1 MTERWADRAA
11 AGALLGDRLV
21 SCGLTEPMV
30 LGLARGGV
38 EVAAPVAAALSA
50 QLDVLVVRKVGM
62 PGQPELGLGAVT
74 EAGLVVWDDVGLAA
88 AGLLPADL
96 SGVVEAER
104 AECGRRVSAYRE
116 GRPTTPV
123 DRRTVVLVDDG
134 IATGVTA
141 RAAVRDVRAG
151 GAARVV
157 VAAPVVAAATVAVLT
172 AEGCEVVS
180 LLATHRFGAVSRFY
194 DRFDQTPDARVLSLL
209 RPHPHA
215 GPK

>member
-1 MTERWADRAA
+1 VTERWADRAA

-21 SCGLTEPMV
+21 SCGLTEPLV

-38 EVAAPVAAALSA
+38 EVAAPVAAALAA

-157 VAAPVVAAATVAVLT
+157 VAAPVVAAATVAGLA
-172 AEGCEVVS
+172 AEGCEVVA
-180 LLATHRFGAVSRFY
+180 LLTSKRFGAVSRFY

-209 RPHPHA
+209 RPHPHT

>member
-11 AGALLGDRLV
+11 AGARLGDRLAAA
-21 SCGLTEPMV
+21 GLTEPLV

-50 QLDVLVVRKVGM
+50 PLDVLVVRKVGR

-74 EAGLVVWDDVGLAA
+74 EAGLVVWDDLGLAA

-96 SGVVEAER
+96 ADVVEAER

-116 GRPTTPV
+116 GRPATAV
-123 DRRTVVLVDDG
+123 HGRTVVLVDDG

-141 RAAVRDVRAG
+141 RAAVRDVQAG
-151 GAARVV
+151 GATRVL
-157 VAAPVVAAATVAVLT
+157 VAAPVVAAATVAGLA
-172 AEGCEVVS
+172 AEGCEVVA
-180 LLATHRFGAVSRFY
+180 LLTAHRFGAVSRFY
-194 DRFDQTPDARVLSLL
+194 DRFDQTSDATVLSLL
-209 RPHPHA
+209 RSRPER
-215 GPK
+215 